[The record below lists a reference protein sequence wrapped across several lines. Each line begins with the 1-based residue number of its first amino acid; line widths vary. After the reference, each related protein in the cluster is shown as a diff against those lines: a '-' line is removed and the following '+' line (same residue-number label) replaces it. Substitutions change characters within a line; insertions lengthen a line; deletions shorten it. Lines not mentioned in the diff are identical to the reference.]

1 MVNGS
6 AVTSMLVGDEE
17 EDGVAT
23 VPYSPVG
30 NTDGVNGIVESEN
43 LFSTY
48 HVCQICDML
57 TRTRTTAAV
66 KCSLSLPSTSC
77 SVPPVDIF
85 YHFVVKCL
93 EHLDDFPVRGN
104 YGPPTAH
111 SRSCVLKT
119 EVE

>member
-30 NTDGVNGIVESEN
+30 NTDGVNGIVELEN

-48 HVCQICDML
+48 QVFQSSPLIRL
-57 TRTRTTAAV
+57 NFTGR
-66 KCSLSLPSTSC
+66 PSH

-85 YHFVVKCL
+85 DHFIVKCL
-93 EHLDDFPVRGN
+93 DHLDDFPVRGN

-111 SRSCVLKT
+111 SSKGLILGGPERLLLINS
-119 EVE
+119 